1 MAKPFNKKE
10 KVIIK
15 QALIKK
21 GRDLFL
27 KFGIRKTSI
36 KDITDSVNIAQGT
49 FYNFYNSK
57 EEFYFEIMELEEK
70 KISEILIKLI
80 NKGKLKKERFKSILI
95 KYIELISGNIFIKN
109 LLMKDEYN
117 LLLRKLP
124 DEKVK
129 KHIKNEVGFLKNIIK
144 TLTARNALKEI
155 KPDLL
160 HGILYSLFLL
170 TINKKQIGDKT
181 YPQVIRYFIDIIID
195 DLAIS

>member
-10 KVIIK
+10 KEIIK

-27 KFGIRKTSI
+27 KFGIKKTSI

-70 KISEILIKLI
+70 KISEILVKLI
-80 NKGKLKKERFKSILI
+80 NNRKLTKERLKFILI
-95 KYIELISGNIFIKN
+95 KYVELISGNIFIKN
-109 LLMKDEYN
+109 LLMKNEYN

-124 DEKVK
+124 DGKVE

-155 KPDLL
+155 KPELL

-181 YPQVIRYFIDIIID
+181 YPQVIRYFIDVIID
-195 DLAIS
+195 DLAIL

>member
-129 KHIKNEVGFLKNIIK
+129 KHIKNEVGFLKNIIN